1 MSLHLNFWLKNL
13 QIEGIIISLS
23 FEACFFLV
31 FWNLSILFC
40 LFFAQAPDLLWE
52 TKFIELGREL
62 DKQSDGPILSVDVS
76 AVRR

>member
-1 MSLHLNFWLKNL
+1 MLLPRLLKL
-13 QIEGIIISLS
+13 VDSFLS
-23 FEACFFLV
+23 
-31 FWNLSILFC
+31 
-40 LFFAQAPDLLWE
+40 FFAQAPDLLWE